1 MDIQYIYLIQT
12 REFVNSK
19 EPIYKVGK
27 TKQSNYSRFLQYPN
41 GSIQLF
47 QCVCNNCDI
56 LEKQVIK
63 IFKNKYE
70 NHKIAGREYFR
81 GELRLMICDLFNI
94 IENEPSI
101 IADVLNVNVNET
113 VNIASK
119 TNKKHC
125 IEIEETDNKTNDNDN
140 QCFEQ
145 SINSNGKYS
154 CQTCQF
160 STKTRFC
167 LNVHNNTKKHKTNTH
182 QLPIVKKKYQC
193 KTCNNGYNFASG
205 LYCHIKKCRGI
216 YRNTKTLESNFEIIC
231 ELKRINDRINTITND
246 IIDKK

>member
-56 LEKQVIK
+56 LEKHVIK

-70 NHKIAGREYFR
+70 NHKIAGREYFK

-94 IENEPSI
+94 IENETSI
-101 IADVLNVNVNET
+101 TPVLNGNIVQKCLFDETTSEVVRSIDTQEVNTLINTSNIQEEYVNK
-113 VNIASK
+113 IY
-119 TNKKHC
+119 
-125 IEIEETDNKTNDNDN
+125 ILD
-140 QCFEQ
+140 
-145 SINSNGKYS
+145 GKYS
-154 CQTCQF
+154 CLLCNFHTTFNGNIKQH
-160 STKTRFC
+160 
-167 LNVHNNTKKHKTNTH
+167 LLTKKHKTKMCLSSNNELDRLKCVNCDKQYKSYSGVWKHIQT
-182 QLPIVKKKYQC
+182 C
-193 KTCNNGYNFASG
+193 KQ
-205 LYCHIKKCRGI
+205 IRK
-216 YRNTKTLESNFEIIC
+216 
-231 ELKRINDRINTITND
+231 
-246 IIDKK
+246 